1 MCGCLC
7 ENGIWGRGRVGSIKI
22 EVISIYETEREHLGR
37 GCSQRR
43 ERAVKLSL
51 GSRRRAVWERGRS
64 QPRRLRRSRQ
74 PGGRKTE
81 LVSGIS
87 RLSVNTEVKRTK
99 YFTEQGEADSVE
111 RSSIVDRLF
120 GED

>member
-1 MCGCLC
+1 MAACSLG
-7 ENGIWGRGRVGSIKI
+7 EEEKPAK
-22 EVISIYETEREHLGR
+22 ETEEEPPA
-37 GCSQRR
+37 RR
-43 ERAVKLSL
+43 
-51 GSRRRAVWERGRS
+51 
-64 QPRRLRRSRQ
+64 
-74 PGGRKTE
+74 
-81 LVSGIS
+81 VSGIS

>member
-1 MCGCLC
+1 M
-7 ENGIWGRGRVGSIKI
+7 
-22 EVISIYETEREHLGR
+22 
-37 GCSQRR
+37 
-43 ERAVKLSL
+43 
-51 GSRRRAVWERGRS
+51 
-64 QPRRLRRSRQ
+64 
-74 PGGRKTE
+74 
-81 LVSGIS
+81 SGIS

>member
-1 MCGCLC
+1 M
-7 ENGIWGRGRVGSIKI
+7 
-22 EVISIYETEREHLGR
+22 
-37 GCSQRR
+37 
-43 ERAVKLSL
+43 KLSL

-74 PGGRKTE
+74 PGWRKTE
-81 LVSGIS
+81 RVSGIS

-99 YFTEQGEADSVE
+99 YFTEQGEADSIE